1 MHRRKNNNK
10 LSFNILGKQ
19 KILHQMKQKQ
29 DFFFFLKKDDSKNK
43 RALKNK
49 KKNDSRKQELNSKAG
64 RSR

>member
-29 DFFFFLKKDDSKNK
+29 HFFFLKKDDSKNK

>member
-29 DFFFFLKKDDSKNK
+29 DFFFLKKDDSKNK